1 MGLQQRRQ
9 RVLRRNGVVWSPNL
23 ESFSMKSNRT
33 ENLRVVFAIAGKDV
47 VDAIKNKS
55 ILSQLFTLAFIIV
68 LYKFLPSFENGDGLP
83 QLALYD
89 AGSSRLMA
97 DMEDSAAFDLVM
109 MDSQTDMEAYV
120 EDRDTVVL
128 GLVLPTYFDS
138 WLDSGEGIDLEGYV
152 VHWASDSE
160 VTETRTYFER
170 TLSDLAG
177 APIQIRT
184 DGNIVFSK
192 PDSRGLAFLTSLSA
206 VLVIVIAGVF
216 IVPLLMLEEKQ
227 SKTLD
232 ALLVSPANPG
242 LIVLGKAS
250 SGSIYCLIAAG
261 AALALNHTLVTQWGL
276 AILTAFCGVFFSV
289 SLGLLLGSIF
299 EVRQQLTLW
308 GFVLINVFC
317 IPLFL
322 SLMEDIL
329 PAGVMRVVQWMPTVG
344 LMKLFRVSFSN
355 RAPMSILGPELA
367 LVLGSTG
374 IILTAVIWVMRR
386 SDR

>member
-1 MGLQQRRQ
+1 
-9 RVLRRNGVVWSPNL
+9 
-23 ESFSMKSNRT
+23 MKSRVT
-33 ENLRVVFAIAGKDV
+33 RSLRVIFAIAGKDI

-68 LYKFLPSFENGDGLP
+68 LYKFLPSFENGDVLP
-83 QLALYD
+83 KLVLYD
-89 AGSSRLMA
+89 AGSSRLVA
-97 DMEDSAAFDLVM
+97 DMEDSAVFDLVM
-109 MDSQTDMEAYV
+109 MDSQAGMEAYV

-128 GLVLPTYFDS
+128 GMVLPSNFDS
-138 WLDSGEGIDLEGYV
+138 WLDSGGGIELEGYI
-152 VHWASDSE
+152 VHWASDAE
-160 VTETRTYFER
+160 VEETRTFFGR
-170 TLSDLAG
+170 ALSDLTG
-177 APIQIRT
+177 VPIQIHT
-184 DGNIVFSK
+184 DGNIVFTK
-192 PDSRGLAFLTSLSA
+192 PDSRGLAFLASLSV
-206 VLVIVIAGVF
+206 VLVTVIAGVF

-242 LIVLGKAS
+242 LIVLGKAL

-276 AILTAFCGVFFSV
+276 ATLTAFCGVFFSV

-299 EVRQQLTLW
+299 EVKQQLTLW

-329 PAGVMRVVQWMPTVG
+329 PAGVMMVIHGMPTVG
-344 LMKLFRVSFSN
+344 LMQLFSVSFSN
-355 RAPMSILGPELA
+355 HAPMSILGPELV